1 MTQWAL
7 WPKRDGRPLAI
18 FVVWLCA
25 VLILGAALTALHSAA
40 LPAPVLGQ
48 GEGGSWRALHVLAD
62 DCECSRSVAAEL
74 ADRGTRRGWREEVVV
89 IGEAPVADDAL
100 KNAGFG
106 VRHLSAEQAAREG
119 FQGAPWLVLRDDTG
133 RVVYS
138 GGYAAVRPSPGRK
151 LEDGAIMAALRSGRS
166 VDPLPAFG
174 CATSQRLRQQLDPL
188 HLKY

>member
-1 MTQWAL
+1 M
-7 WPKRDGRPLAI
+7 
-18 FVVWLCA
+18 
-25 VLILGAALTALHSAA
+25 
-40 LPAPVLGQ
+40 
-48 GEGGSWRALHVLAD
+48 
-62 DCECSRSVAAEL
+62 AAEL